1 MDTIREKKLSKY
13 LWILLGVCMLI
24 AIVTIPGGYYSAKIF
39 IKSSDEFFQD
49 FYNGTTGGI
58 IPLFISGT
66 VYLSKYFFAGVL
78 LILPIAE
85 AVMSFLLLIGALLFQ
100 LGLDKKWKIIVSNL
114 FVGIMNI
121 VKVVFVAYLSFLI
134 YLTVNFSFLLVGI
147 YSLQLLISVIPI
159 LLSIKY
165 IHIPSYRQYRVKA
178 KANNTKEIGINE
190 YKN

>member
-1 MDTIREKKLSKY
+1 MDTIRDKKLSKY
-13 LWILLGVCMLI
+13 LWILLGVCMLT
-24 AIVTIPGGYYSAKIF
+24 AIITILGGYYSAKIF
-39 IKSSDEFFQD
+39 IKSSDEYFQD
-49 FYNGTTGGI
+49 FYNGMTGGI

-78 LILPIAE
+78 LIFPIAE
-85 AVMSFLLLIGALLFQ
+85 AVISFLLLIIALLFQ
-100 LGLDKKWKIIVSNL
+100 LGLDKMWKIIISNL

-134 YLTVNFSFLLVGI
+134 YVTINFSFLLIGI
-147 YSLQLLISVIPI
+147 YCLQLLISALPI

-165 IHIPSYRQYRVKA
+165 IHIPSYKLYGVKA